1 MPFFDSEIESAGDDS
16 IGGILQEFGN
26 FLQTSLVTSLF
37 DKGAAD
43 TGTLEQSIV
52 FDIDFTGNAWTFQL
66 SMEDYGKFID
76 QGVQGIGGERKTD
89 SLFGKGMKGDSYL
102 NSAPQSP
109 FKFGSGNFS
118 KTGADFTR
126 KTNEWAYRKGLNPF
140 AVRSSLFR
148 TGLKPNHFYSD
159 IVDENLINE
168 LVKNLELKGA
178 RILEK
183 EIADTLRGKVQ

>member
-1 MPFFDSEIESAGDDS
+1 MAFFDNELTTEGNDS

-26 FLQTSLVTSLF
+26 LLQTSLVSSLF

-43 TGTLEQSIV
+43 TGTLSQSIQFEV
-52 FDIDFTGNAWTFQL
+52 DFTGSAWMFEL

-76 QGVQGIGGERKTD
+76 QGVSGIGGERKTD
-89 SLFGKGMKGDSYL
+89 SLFGNGRKGDSYL
-102 NSAPQSP
+102 NVAPQSS

-118 KTGADFTR
+118 GTGAEFKA
-126 KTNEWAYRKGLNPF
+126 KTNNWAYRKGLNPF

-148 TGLKPNHFYSD
+148 KGLKPNFFYSE

-168 LVKNLELKGA
+168 LVKKLESFGA
-178 RILEK
+178 VALEK
-183 EIADTLRGKVQ
+183 EIANSIKGSVQ